1 MNGYLYA
8 DYKILHMTTE
18 RTRLSTSRCIP
29 KMKLAKIGYD
39 FTINLGA
46 YDI

>member
-18 RTRLSTSRCIP
+18 RTTSRCIP